1 MKNQQQMFF
10 WNKLAFSSKVYVY
23 TSCEKNFY
31 LQNVKTKLLSIH
43 YSKYH
48 DCTAVYSTVQKQ
60 VDSPLQVSILDSILD
75 SQFLRELRIEN
86 KLSRIESCRTE
97 KRFTHDWFLDNFSKT
112 YKCGMV
118 TFTQATVCLKQDQF
132 KL

>member
-60 VDSPLQVSILDSILD
+60 VDSPLQVSILDSILN
-75 SQFLRELRIEN
+75 SRFSIPTRIEN
-86 KLSRIESCRTE
+86 WEQAIENWVLQNRKKIHPWLISR
-97 KRFTHDWFLDNFSKT
+97 
-112 YKCGMV
+112 
-118 TFTQATVCLKQDQF
+118 
-132 KL
+132 